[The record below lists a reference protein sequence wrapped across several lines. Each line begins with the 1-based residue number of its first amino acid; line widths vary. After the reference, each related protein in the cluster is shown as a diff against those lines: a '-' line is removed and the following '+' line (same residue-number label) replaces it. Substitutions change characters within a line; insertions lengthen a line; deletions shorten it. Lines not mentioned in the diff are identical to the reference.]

1 MGLENSF
8 EKKML
13 HIICELCF
21 TTSGS
26 DERKL
31 AKTESNPEF
40 PPNTNNKHAKLVSLP
55 ILVGKSSAN
64 GFKVPE
70 CFLHGSDTEA
80 VML

>member
-1 MGLENSF
+1 
-8 EKKML
+8 ML

-21 TTSGS
+21 TLSGS

-31 AKTESNPEF
+31 AKIETI
-40 PPNTNNKHAKLVSLP
+40 PPNPNNKHTKHLSLP
-55 ILVGKSSAN
+55 ILEGKSSTN

-70 CFLHGSDTEA
+70 CFLHGSDTDA

>member
-1 MGLENSF
+1 
-8 EKKML
+8 ML

-21 TTSGS
+21 TISGS

-31 AKTESNPEF
+31 AQIETTPPEF
-40 PPNTNNKHAKLVSLP
+40 PPNTNNKHTKLVSLP